1 MEGRKLAF
9 SAIKKETRRNGK
21 KKTAKGR
28 VTTPLSCWDC
38 SGFQLLGWYN
48 CTPLSLSEVAVG
60 SKSYG
65 QPKADG

>member
-1 MEGRKLAF
+1 MGK
-9 SAIKKETRRNGK
+9 K